1 MHIFFRWV
9 AVVGFLVGFGLSW
22 AAGEEKPVKL
32 SKEEQYLVDLT
43 NEARQKEKL
52 PALKVHPLLN
62 KAAANYSQV
71 LIKNAE
77 KAVEM
82 MAKKDKM
89 VHELDGTTVGKR
101 FDDLGYNYTEFG
113 ENVAVAYNLNQ
124 MKAVHDAWMKSKFH
138 RDNIMDKLFAE
149 IGLAVVKHPN
159 RNEWYITQVFGTR

>member
-1 MHIFFRWV
+1 MHIPCSWV
-9 AVVGFLVGFGLSW
+9 AVVAFSACLGIGS
-22 AAGEEKPVKL
+22 AADKKEDAKL
-32 SKEEQYLVDLT
+32 SKEEQQLVDLA
-43 NEARQKEKL
+43 NEARKKQKL
-52 PALKVHPLLN
+52 PALKVNALLN
-62 KAAANYSQV
+62 KAAANYSRV
-71 LIKNAE
+71 MIKNAK

-82 MAKKDKM
+82 MAKKDPK

-138 RDNIMDKLFAE
+138 RDNILDKLFAE
-149 IGLAVVKHPN
+149 IGLAVVKHPD